1 MRSRTDWPGSAVARL
16 PLARR
21 LRYAGEAV
29 GLVIAYG
36 IFRALPIDLASGL
49 GGWLGRSI
57 GPRLGLSRR
66 ARRNLALAMPE
77 LTPAEIERIVVG
89 MWDNLGRSAGEVP
102 HVPSLDPYDGSGR
115 IEVVGLDHLAAAKAA
130 GGAVFFSGHF
140 ANWELM
146 PAMAH
151 RHGLELELIYRAA
164 NNPLA
169 ERMLRR
175 LRIGR
180 LHPKGQKGARLAVAA
195 LKEGR
200 PIGLLADQ
208 KMNDGIAVPFFGR
221 PAMTAPALAELAR
234 KFRAPIYPIRTER
247 LDGARFRITVMAPWT
262 VGEDQDRR
270 TDVAEAMRR
279 VNAILEDW
287 IRAKPTQ
294 WLWLH
299 RRWPES

>member
-1 MRSRTDWPGSAVARL
+1 MLT
-16 PLARR
+16 
-21 LRYAGEAV
+21 
-29 GLVIAYG
+29 AYG
-36 IFRALPIDLASGL
+36 IFRALPIDWASGF
-49 GGWLGRSI
+49 GGWVGRNL

-77 LTPAEIERIVVG
+77 LTAAEIERIVVD
-89 MWDNLGRSAGEVP
+89 MWDNLGRSVGEMP
-102 HVPSLDPYDGSGR
+102 HVPALDPFDGSGR
-115 IEVVGLDHLAAAKAA
+115 IEVLGLENLAAAKAA

-164 NNPLA
+164 NNPLV
-169 ERMLRR
+169 ERLLLR

-180 LHPKGQKGARLAVAA
+180 LHPKGAKGARLAVMA

-234 KFRAPIYPIRTER
+234 KFQAPIFPIRTER
-247 LDGARFRITVMAPWT
+247 LTGARFRITVMRPWT
-262 VGEDQDRR
+262 VPESGDRR
-270 TDVAEAMRR
+270 ADVAEGMRR
-279 VNAILEDW
+279 VNAILEEW
-287 IRAKPTQ
+287 IRARPAQ

>member
-1 MRSRTDWPGSAVARL
+1 MARL

-21 LRYAGEAV
+21 LRYAGEATA
-29 GLVIAYG
+29 LVLAYG

-49 GGWLGRSI
+49 GGWLGRCI

-66 ARRNLALAMPE
+66 ARRNLGLAMPG
-77 LTPAEIERIVVG
+77 LSPAEVDRIVVE
-89 MWDNLGRSAGEVP
+89 MWDNLGRSVGEVP
-102 HVPSLDPYDGSGR
+102 HVPALDPFDGSGR
-115 IEVVGLDHLAAAKAA
+115 IEVLGLDHLEAAKAA
-130 GGAVFFSGHF
+130 GGAIFFSGHF

-164 NNPLA
+164 NNPFA
-169 ERMLRR
+169 ETMLRR

-180 LHPKGQKGARLAVAA
+180 LHPKGQKGARLAVTA

-234 KFRAPIYPIRTER
+234 KFHAPIYPIRTER
-247 LDGARFRITVMAPWT
+247 LDGARFRITVMAPFAVKET
-262 VGEDQDRR
+262 ADRR
-270 TDVAEAMRR
+270 ADVAEGMRR
-279 VNAILEDW
+279 VNAILEEW
-287 IRAKPTQ
+287 IRSKPAQ

>member
-1 MRSRTDWPGSAVARL
+1 MASHSLG
-16 PLARR
+16 RR
-21 LRYAGEAV
+21 LRYAGEAA
-29 GLVIAYG
+29 GMLLAYG
-36 IFRALPIDLASGL
+36 IFRALPIDWASGL
-49 GGWLGRSI
+49 GGWLGRTL
-57 GPRLGLSRR
+57 GPRLGFSRR

-77 LTPAEIERIVVG
+77 LSAAEIEQIVAA

-102 HVPSLDPYDGSGR
+102 HVPNLDPFDGSGR
-115 IEVVGLDHLAAAKAA
+115 VEVVGLEHLATAKAA

-175 LRIGR
+175 LRVGR

-234 KFRAPIYPIRTER
+234 KFRAPIFPIRTER
-247 LDGARFRITVMAPWT
+247 LAGARFRITVMPPWN
-262 VGEDQDRR
+262 VADSGDRR
-270 TDVAEAMRR
+270 SDVADGMRR

-287 IRAKPTQ
+287 IRARPAQ